1 MCGEYELTLNG
12 VNLSTS
18 FAEGKGAFG
27 SVDEL
32 MDKY

>member
-12 VNLSTS
+12 VNLSAS

-27 SVDEL
+27 SVEL